1 MHESVPNVSEYLR
14 VGLLTCLCLLQL
26 VATKKK
32 KNEKNKRGMISRVLQ
47 ISPRAEVLTIEIIG
61 SYNRSTEVIWSI
73 KWLFEI
79 IRLAIF

>member
-1 MHESVPNVSEYLR
+1 
-14 VGLLTCLCLLQL
+14 
-26 VATKKK
+26 
-32 KNEKNKRGMISRVLQ
+32 MISRVLQ